1 MAQQNDSVNYGDI
14 LTVTIEQ
21 VLNGN
26 IVSSDTLSRSTVQI
40 NDGVFYSTAVVY
52 AYAYPVIADGSKYKI
67 TIHNNETGLTATA
80 TTGIVKDATIESPTA
95 NSINFTTTGNLL
107 VKFFPGDLG
116 TNYNVA
122 FRFYYTETD
131 SSGMPVTTE
140 AKSFDWNLG
149 DQSAESSSN
158 DISYSVPRKDFFSVV
173 AANILPSPHKWRHM
187 GGTLDLIITGVTQEL
202 ETYISL
208 TNPTA
213 AVTQDRPLYT
223 NIENGVG
230 IFGSRNSKPKSYT
243 LHPQTLDSLL
253 TNQYTYN
260 LGFY

>member
-1 MAQQNDSVNYGDI
+1 
-14 LTVTIEQ
+14 
-21 VLNGN
+21 
-26 IVSSDTLSRSTVQI
+26 
-40 NDGVFYSTAVVY
+40 
-52 AYAYPVIADGSKYKI
+52 
-67 TIHNNETGLTATA
+67 
-80 TTGIVKDATIESPTA
+80 
-95 NSINFTTTGNLL
+95 
-107 VKFFPGDLG
+107 
-116 TNYNVA
+116 
-122 FRFYYTETD
+122 
-131 SSGMPVTTE
+131 
-140 AKSFDWNLG
+140 
-149 DQSAESSSN
+149 
-158 DISYSVPRKDFFSVV
+158 
-173 AANILPSPHKWRHM
+173 M